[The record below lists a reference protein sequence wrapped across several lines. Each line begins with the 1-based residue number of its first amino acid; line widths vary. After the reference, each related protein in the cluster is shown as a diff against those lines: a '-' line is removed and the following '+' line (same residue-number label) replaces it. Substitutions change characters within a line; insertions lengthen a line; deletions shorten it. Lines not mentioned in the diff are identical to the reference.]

1 MATPTNKSII
11 KALDLVD
18 IVCSTAGGLT
28 LREAA
33 EAANL
38 TIATTHRLLRTLQG
52 AGAVSLGRGGAYTLG
67 PRLLTLH
74 DRGVQA
80 QNAVQEAVDAQL
92 RQMLTAP
99 GICVRLSVLDGAEI
113 FIIAGADTCADPKRH
128 AAVGARY
135 EAYCTAPGKV
145 MLAALSPR
153 KLDEYVFNA
162 GFVALTSRTI
172 VAPSRLAEEIRGI
185 QHCGYAVDSGEFFEG
200 VRAVSVPVR
209 VKQDEVIAALSVAG
223 LGMSLDNVDEVVAGL
238 QAHAGALAE
247 EICRI
252 PSGLRAL
259 YCLAGDL
266 SC

>member
-18 IVCSTAGGLT
+18 VVCSTPGGLT

-33 EAANL
+33 AATNL
-38 TIATTHRLLRTLQG
+38 SIATTHRLLRTLQG

-67 PRLLTLH
+67 PRLLALH

-80 QNAVQEAVDAQL
+80 QHAVQEVVDAQL
-92 RQMLTAP
+92 RLMLTAS

-113 FIIAGADTCADPKRH
+113 HIVAGADTCADPKRH

-153 KLDEYVFNA
+153 KLDDYVFNA

-172 VAPSRLAEEIRGI
+172 IVPSRLAEEIRSV
-185 QHCGYAVDSGEFFEG
+185 QHCGYAIDSGEFFEG
-200 VRAVSVPVR
+200 VCAVSVPVR
-209 VKQDEVIAALSVAG
+209 TEKGEVIAALSIAG
-223 LGMSLDNVDEVVAGL
+223 LGMSLDKVEDLVVSM
-238 QAHAGALAE
+238 QAHAGALAQQ
-247 EICRI
+247 ICRI

-259 YCLAGDL
+259 HCLAGDL
-266 SC
+266 PW